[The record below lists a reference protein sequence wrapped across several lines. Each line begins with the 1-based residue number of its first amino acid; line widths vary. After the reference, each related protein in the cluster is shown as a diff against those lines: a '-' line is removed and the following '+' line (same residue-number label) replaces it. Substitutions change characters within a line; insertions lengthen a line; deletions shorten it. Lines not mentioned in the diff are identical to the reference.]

1 MVVNHLELENIGKR
15 IIEEFD
21 YHRIDKDIDYFKD
34 NQSTVENI
42 GVYLWDEFR
51 QVYGEK
57 VHYIKVWENKR
68 SYFEYFEEK
77 QR

>member
-1 MVVNHLELENIGKR
+1 MVVNHLEFGEHGKE
-15 IIEEFD
+15 IIKKLD
-21 YHRIDKDIDYFKD
+21 YKWIDKDLKFFEN

-42 GVYLWDEFR
+42 GIYLWGEFK
-51 QVYGEK
+51 QVYGDK